1 MNAPI
6 QIRKPQAVELIR
18 KVAARR
24 GQSITD
30 AVEALA
36 RAELERQDAAREAEV
51 KRKLAAVEEI
61 VRRFNARPR
70 TGEMLTDEDL
80 YDEDG
85 LPR

>member
-6 QIRKPQAVELIR
+6 QIRKPRAVELIR
-18 KVAARR
+18 KAAAGR

-30 AVEALA
+30 AMEALA
-36 RAELERQDAAREAEV
+36 EEDVKRQEAAREAEIER
-51 KRKLAAVEEI
+51 KRAEVEKI
-61 VRRFNARPR
+61 VRRFNARPK

>member
-6 QIRKPQAVELIR
+6 QIRKPRAVELIR
-18 KVAARR
+18 KVAAGR

-36 RAELERQDAAREAEV
+36 EAELKRQETTRQAEIQ
-51 KRKLAAVEEI
+51 RKLAAVWKTVDE
-61 VRRFNARPR
+61 FNALPI
-70 TGEMLTDEDL
+70 TGPMLTDEDL
-80 YDEDG
+80 YGPDG

>member
-51 KRKLAAVEEI
+51 QRKLAAVREI
-61 VRRFNARPR
+61 VERFKALPK

-80 YDEDG
+80 YGPDG